1 MLESPYE
8 RIICKRLNVF
18 GTWWPGCEPGERL
31 ETFEVIIVSY
41 FKRTPDSQAKLMFI
55 VGLINDGDPARGE
68 RKTKIFGF

>member
-1 MLESPYE
+1 ME
-8 RIICKRLNVF
+8 
-18 GTWWPGCEPGERL
+18 L

-68 RKTKIFGF
+68 RKTQMFGF